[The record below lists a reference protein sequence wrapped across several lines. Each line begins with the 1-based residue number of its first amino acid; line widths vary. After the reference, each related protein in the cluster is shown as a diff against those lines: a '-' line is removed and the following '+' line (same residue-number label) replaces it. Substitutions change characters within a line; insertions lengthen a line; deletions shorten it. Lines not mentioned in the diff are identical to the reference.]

1 MNKLWFGDELGHA
14 ISRPRFYHQL
24 VPHEIIM
31 EEKIP
36 MPKKIIEGLGQI
48 GHVVDFTDRPEYS
61 SVQAIYVE
69 RKGRIFA
76 KSDPRKY
83 GHSAGF

>member
-1 MNKLWFGDELGHA
+1 
-14 ISRPRFYHQL
+14 
-24 VPHEIIM
+24 M

-36 MPKKIIEGLGQI
+36 MPKKIIEGLDNL
-48 GHVVDFTDRPEYS
+48 GHRITFTSRPEFS